1 MGVLYLVT
9 LSETD
14 CVDAAYFRYLPKERM
29 QKLYRYRKPMDQ
41 LRCLAAGLAVCAA
54 AADWLQVPHE
64 QVQLVTAE
72 ELLPSPKCTAE
83 NSLLAFHTPGRSCWE
98 WQMIHLAV

>member
-72 ELLPSPKCTAE
+72 